1 LDPGGASFRGSS
13 VFYYVSHHKF
23 DPKCPDCR
31 PAIIDPATNQI
42 LSPNH
47 PMMIA
52 MNSVWDS
59 SSFED
64 QEAFHRV
71 TVKNSRD
78 PDDLDRMK
86 KMFERVKLTAAS

>member
-1 LDPGGASFRGSS
+1 MS
-13 VFYYVSHHKF
+13 YHKF

-31 PAIIDPATNQI
+31 PVIIDPKTGEV
-42 LSPNH
+42 LSSNH

-52 MNSVWDS
+52 INSVWDS

-64 QEAFHRV
+64 QEAFHKV

-78 PDDLDRMK
+78 PDDLNRME
-86 KMFERVKLTAAS
+86 KMSERIQSIMTN

>member
-1 LDPGGASFRGSS
+1 M
-13 VFYYVSHHKF
+13 SHHKF

-31 PAIIDPATNQI
+31 PVIIDPTTNQV

-59 SSFED
+59 SPLED

-86 KMFERVKLTAAS
+86 KMSERIKSILGS

>member
-1 LDPGGASFRGSS
+1 MSR
-13 VFYYVSHHKF
+13 HKF

-31 PAIIDPATNQI
+31 PTIIDPLTNQI

-52 MNSVWDS
+52 MDSVWDS
-59 SSFED
+59 SPLED

-71 TVKNSRD
+71 TVKNGRD
-78 PDDLDRMK
+78 PDDLNRME
-86 KMFERVKLTAAS
+86 KMFERIKLISAS